1 MATQTQVKITRANN
15 EGYGFALPSQFGMH
29 GKAIF
34 IAYGKSI
41 NGICPQYECQDDN
54 ELHGASAYCKNCQ
67 KRVDSHE
74 IVGYRVR

>member
-1 MATQTQVKITRANN
+1 METAQVQITRADN
-15 EGYGFALPSQFGMH
+15 EGYGFALHSQFGMH

-41 NGICPQYECQDDN
+41 NGICPQYECQDDS
-54 ELHGASAYCKNCQ
+54 ELHGASVCCKNCQ

-74 IVGYRVR
+74 IIGYRVR